1 MTTTSVSLPDT
12 EIHSLHS
19 DIIGDDF
26 EIWIARPQAGF
37 APLPPGPT
45 AVLYVL
51 DANLCF
57 GTAVEMTRIMHKL
70 YGELPPLL
78 IVGIAYPTDNGF
90 LQGALRTRDFTPS
103 ADASLA
109 AMADSLPKPAQ
120 SFQVEPSMGGGD
132 RFLQFLQSEV
142 KPFVSSRFEV
152 ASQNSTIF
160 GSSLGGL
167 LVTYALLT
175 APKSFDNFI
184 AVSPSLWWDNE
195 MMFCLESAQAEKARS
210 NAQGDR
216 QPKVFLAVGE
226 LEETPEIP
234 MLARFK
240 TVTNVHRMA
249 DQLGCWET
257 LSVQSAVISGET
269 HTSVIPAA
277 LTRGL
282 RSCLP
287 SGQVG
292 SVGSSRAG
300 FNRGEQIPF
309 SAK

>member
-1 MTTTSVSLPDT
+1 MTTTSVSLPNT
-12 EIHSLHS
+12 EVHSLHS

-26 EIWIARPQAGF
+26 EIWIAHPQAGF
-37 APLPPGPT
+37 APLPPSPP

-103 ADASLA
+103 ADPGLA
-109 AMADSLPKPAQ
+109 AMAASLPKPAQ
-120 SFQVEPSMGGGD
+120 TFQVEPPMDGGD
-132 RFLQFLQSEV
+132 RFLQFLQSEA

-152 ASQNSTIF
+152 AAENSTIF

-167 LVTYALLT
+167 FVTYALLN
-175 APKSFDNFI
+175 APESFDNFI

-195 MMFCLESAQAEKARS
+195 MMFCLEAAQAEKGRS
-210 NAQGDR
+210 NSQGGH

-240 TVTNVHRMA
+240 TVTNVRRMA
-249 DQLGCWET
+249 DQLGCWEN
-257 LSVQSAVISGET
+257 LSVQSAVISDET

-282 RSCLP
+282 RSCL
-287 SGQVG
+287 
-292 SVGSSRAG
+292 SRL
-300 FNRGEQIPF
+300 
-309 SAK
+309 